1 MASLPS
7 GAGAEDGVKVPVCA
21 APTGAPTARVVAV
34 PAGDTIRLDDGRR
47 VRLSEI
53 EIPRSGSRGGAK
65 GLADLVLGGPV
76 VVLAVAEP
84 DRYGRIEA
92 NVFGADGASIGAIL
106 VGLGGAMVTPKAG
119 NPCRTAL
126 LKAEAAARGARRGL
140 WADPDRAVRNADD
153 PSLSSRN
160 GLYEIVEGRVLSVG
174 RGTRMVFLDFGR
186 DFSRDFSVFI
196 PLPVA
201 SQFESDGQRLDGLAG
216 RRVRV
221 RGVVEENGGPVI
233 RLEDAGEIEFVDE
246 DESDVG
252 GAKN

>member
-1 MASLPS
+1 MARRRRS
-7 GAGAEDGVKVPVCA
+7 VP
-21 APTGAPTARVVAV
+21 PRPARRRPVSSTV
-34 PAGDTIRLDDGRR
+34 PAGDTIRLDDGRT

-53 EIPRSGSRGGAK
+53 EIPRNEADDSTRSPSGTK
-65 GLADLVLGGPV
+65 GLADLVLGEPV
-76 VVLAVAEP
+76 AVVPVADA

-92 NVFGADGASIGAIL
+92 NVFAADGASIGAIL
-106 VGLGGAMVTPKAG
+106 VGRGGAMVTPKAG

-126 LKAEAAARGARRGL
+126 LEAEAAARAAGRGL

-201 SQFESDGQRLDGLAG
+201 SQFESDGRRLDGLAG

-221 RGVVEENGGPVI
+221 RGVVEESGGPVI